1 MKIAILG
8 GRSAG
13 KPPVSSVFQPWLG
26 GVRRAGNR
34 WYARRPVF
42 CGDGKEYLPA
52 MKALIAEIDLRP
64 VFIGGLEYS
73 PIIDS
78 LARLYFALALGQ
90 NHWRHLGFKML
101 KTGPDHL

>member
-1 MKIAILG
+1 MFAEPEIDGMHGDL
-8 GRSAG
+8 
-13 KPPVSSVFQPWLG
+13 F
-26 GVRRAGNR
+26 
-34 WYARRPVF
+34 F

-52 MKALIAEIDLRP
+52 MKALIAEIGLRP

-90 NHWRHLGFKML
+90 NHWRHPGLKML